1 MMYVWD
7 WIEEGR
13 RVKEQARG
21 ISGLT
26 EDIRSES
33 IVFRS
38 AGDRPAGETVAPA
51 TKHARPCR
59 EDGFCDAVYAEN
71 HIGGEARQVV
81 GLIAKAA
88 DVQLSPNPLDGNV
101 WSPRNM
107 MRVVEGVQR
116 MAGEIEALRKEQH
129 DLKDNGT
136 KTVAAL
142 REALIH
148 AGEAV

>member
-1 MMYVWD
+1 MNGWD
-7 WIEEGR
+7 WIEEGQ

-21 ISGLT
+21 IASLT

-33 IVFRS
+33 IVFETAR
-38 AGDRPAGETVAPA
+38 DCPASEPLASPTRR
-51 TKHARPCR
+51 ARPCR
-59 EDGFCDAVYAEN
+59 EDGFCDAAYAEN
-71 HIGGEARQVV
+71 SRGGEARQIVA
-81 GLIAKAA
+81 LIAKAA
-88 DVQLSPNPLDGNV
+88 GVELSTNPLDGNV

-116 MAGEIEALRKEQH
+116 MAGEIEALRKERH
-129 DLKDNGT
+129 DLKNNGT